1 MYSILRKLKI
11 VSFILLSFSL
21 KVSAPC
27 WKSLTIYELLPDE
40 PYKRLVFATGM
51 VETKSDTLAYN
62 SLEAAAGIFQIR
74 PIRLIDY
81 NKRTGSSISRKD
93 LFNYET
99 SEKIFLYYAE
109 KEGPYNFEQI
119 ARKWNGSGQRTISY
133 WNRIKHYL

>member
-1 MYSILRKLKI
+1 MYSILRKLII

-27 WKSLTIYELLPDE
+27 WKSLTIYEFVPDE
-40 PYKRLVFATGM
+40 PYKRLIFATGM

-62 SLEAAAGIFQIR
+62 PIEAAAGIFQIR

-81 NKRTGSSISRKD
+81 NKRTGSHIARKD
-93 LFNYET
+93 LFNYKT

-109 KEGPYNFEQI
+109 KAGPYNFEQI
-119 ARKWNGSGQRTISY
+119 ARKWNGSGKLTFAY
-133 WNRIKHYL
+133 WNKIKHYL